1 MTHDTFSPEQS
12 LQLISRMINRAKD
25 RFSENGHL
33 YLLWGWAVL
42 ICSIAQYILMN
53 IVKWEQHSMVWIS
66 MWLVFIYQMIYIS
79 RQKKKEKV
87 RTYTDE
93 IISVVWITF
102 IVLMAL
108 FGFLFGRILG
118 EEYYRF
124 INPGFLAIYGMPT
137 VLSGAILRFRPLIIG
152 GIACWALAL
161 ISAFTPYEYHLLLLG
176 VAVIVAWIIPG
187 YLLRSKYKKQPDH
200 GH

>member
-1 MTHDTFSPEQS
+1 
-12 LQLISRMINRAKD
+12 MINRAKD

-53 IVKWEQHSMVWIS
+53 IVKWEQHSLVWIS

-79 RQKKKEKV
+79 RKKKKEKV

-102 IVLMAL
+102 IVLMVL

-137 VLSGAILRFRPLIIG
+137 VLSGAILRFRPLIMG

-161 ISAFTPYEYHLLLLG
+161 ISAFIPYEYHLLLLG

-187 YLLRSKYKKQPDH
+187 YLLRNKYNKQPDH